1 MSDINNA
8 KTLFSVVSTSS
19 SKINNLD
26 IKNGQ
31 LIFMSD
37 VGRIAMDFKD
47 KRVFYNQITELETD
61 ADRLALTDPLNG
73 FYFVLSKAILWH
85 YKDGWTQITGEPDE
99 IIYIGNDLPT
109 IGQENKLYVDTKDKK
124 ISVWNEATNQ
134 YNIVA
139 NYTEP
144 ITSEDVE
151 DLFK

>member
-1 MSDINNA
+1 MSDVNNTKA
-8 KTLFSVVSTSS
+8 LFSVVSTLS
-19 SKINNLD
+19 SKINDLD

-37 VGRIAMDFKD
+37 AHRIAMDFKD

-61 ADRLALTDPLNG
+61 EDRLVLTNPLNG
-73 FYFVLSKAILWH
+73 FYFVLSDATLWH
-85 YKDGWTQITGEPDE
+85 YTNGWTQITRKPDE

-109 IGQENKLYVDTKDKK
+109 IGQGNKIYVDTNNRE
-124 ISVWNEATNQ
+124 ISVWNETENQ
-134 YNIVA
+134 YVTVA

-151 DLFK
+151 NLFK